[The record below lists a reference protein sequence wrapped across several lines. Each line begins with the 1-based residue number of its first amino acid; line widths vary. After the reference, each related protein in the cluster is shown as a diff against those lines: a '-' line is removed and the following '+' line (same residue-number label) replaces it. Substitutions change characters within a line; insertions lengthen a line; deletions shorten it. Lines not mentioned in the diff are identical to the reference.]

1 MINLGKQSK
10 LEPSAVVR
18 HAVAFF
24 GEGGL
29 GLTVLERTESTV
41 RFEGGGGSVAIAAG
55 AKGAGSDVTIQ
66 SQEWEFQAKQFMER
80 I

>member
-10 LEPSAVVR
+10 LDPSLVIR

-29 GLTVLERTESTV
+29 GLAVLERTESTV
-41 RFEGGGGSVAIAAG
+41 QFEGGGGSVAIAAN
-55 AKGAGSDVTIQ
+55 AKNGGSDVTIQ
-66 SQEWEFQAKQFMER
+66 SQEWDFQAQQFVER